1 VTARRPAAP
10 KAGRSAADHDPIAR
24 LHVDV
29 PLPHLDRLFDYV
41 VPSSLDADV
50 VAGSRVRVRFAGR
63 LVDAYVLERA
73 SHTDHPGTLAFV
85 ERAVGTEPV
94 LTPETSALFRAVADR
109 WAGNFVDVVRLGVP
123 SRHAQAETS
132 KPKPVGELPAGAADV
147 SRYRAGPAFL
157 AAVAEGKAARAV
169 WSMLPGDDWPGRL
182 AEAARVAHDAGRG
195 AVLVV
200 PDARDLA
207 RVDAALT
214 VALGTGRHVALSA
227 DLGPAE
233 RYRRW
238 LALRRGVVRVAVG
251 TRATAY
257 APVPDVG
264 LLAIWDDGDDLHAE
278 PRAPYPHARDVL
290 VLRSALTGAALVLA
304 GHARTAE
311 AQQLVETGWAHEI
324 APERTVLRSSA
335 PRVRAVADDVE
346 IARDPAAAAARLPS
360 LAWRTTRESLA
371 AGHPVLVQVPR
382 GGYVPSL
389 ACARDRTPARCTFCS
404 GPLAAP
410 SERAVPV
417 CRWCARA
424 AADWACPTCGGRRL
438 RASVVGSARTAEEL
452 GRAFPGV
459 AIRTSGGDHVLA
471 DVPAEAAV
479 VVATPGAEPVCP
491 GGYGAALLLDG
502 WALLSRPDLRAAEET
517 LRRWANAAALVRP
530 GGAVIVGADAGVPAV
545 QALVRWDPAGFAA
558 RELSERAELDFPPVS
573 RMASLTAPAAALA
586 ELTAALEPP
595 DGLQTIGPVPVD
607 RDTERVLL
615 RVARGRGAELA
626 HALKTA
632 AAGRSA
638 RRSAEPVRIQLDPL
652 ELF

>member
-1 VTARRPAAP
+1 MPAD
-10 KAGRSAADHDPIAR
+10 SDPIAR
-24 LHVDV
+24 LYVDV
-29 PLPHLDRLFDYV
+29 PLPHLDRLFDYL
-41 VPSSLDADV
+41 VPATLDAEV
-50 VAGSRVRVRFAGR
+50 TPGSRVRVRFAGR
-63 LVDAYVLERA
+63 LVDAYVLERTSA
-73 SHTDHPGTLAFV
+73 SGHAGTLAFV
-85 ERAVGTEPV
+85 ERAVGAEPV
-94 LTPETSALFRAVADR
+94 LTSETAALFRAVADR

-123 SRHAQAETS
+123 SRHARAEAAQ
-132 KPKPVGELPAGAADV
+132 PVALAELPEVAADV
-147 SRYRAGPAFL
+147 SHYRAGPAFL
-157 AAVAEGKAARAV
+157 AALADGKAARAV
-169 WSMLPGDDWPGRL
+169 WSMLPGDDWAARL
-182 AEAARVAHDAGRG
+182 AETARIAYDAGRG
-195 AVLVV
+195 VVLVV
-200 PDARDLA
+200 PDGRDLA
-207 RVDAALT
+207 HVDAALT
-214 VALGTGRHVALSA
+214 AVLGAGRHVALSA

-251 TRATAY
+251 TRAAAY
-257 APVPDVG
+257 APVADVG

-278 PRAPYPHARDVL
+278 QRAPYPHARDVL
-290 VLRSALTGAALVLA
+290 VLRSALSGAALVLA

-324 APERTVLRSSA
+324 VPARGVLRSSG
-335 PRVRAVADDVE
+335 PWVRAVADDVE
-346 IARDPAAAAARLPS
+346 LARDPAAAAARLPS
-360 LAWRTTRESLA
+360 LAWRTTRDALQ
-371 AGHPVLVQVPR
+371 AGQTVLVQVPR

-389 ACARDRTPARCTFCS
+389 ACARDRTPARCAFCA

-424 AADWACPTCGGRRL
+424 ATGWACPTCGGTRL

-459 AIRTSGGDHVLA
+459 PIRMSGGEHVLA
-471 DVPAEAAV
+471 DVPPDAAV
-479 VVATPGAEPVCP
+479 VVCTPGAEPVCA

-502 WALLSRPDLRAAEET
+502 WALLSRPDLRAAEEA

-573 RMASLTAPAAALA
+573 RMASLTGSSATLTELVAALDA
-586 ELTAALEPP
+586 PE
-595 DGLQTIGPVPVD
+595 GLQVIGPVPVE
-607 RDTERVLL
+607 RDAHRVLL
-615 RVARGRGAELA
+615 RVPRARGAELA
-626 HALKTA
+626 HALRIA

-652 ELF
+652 ELL